1 MITIVSGF
9 PRSGTSCMMSALI
22 AGGMDAAWSDERNQ
36 MADAHADQ
44 HYHPNADG
52 LYEVPLREYGEI
64 DFPLK
69 YQGKLIKVMLW
80 GLDGLA
86 VNPYGYRV
94 IIMRRDPEEIRQSY
108 EAFFG
113 QPLRHPWMREYE
125 QRIQR
130 AQEMLANRND
140 VFCAEIIDYESLV
153 SNPVARFKWLVANAW
168 PEFDIARA
176 AATIDASRYRFRR
189 ELLTVGL

>member
-1 MITIVSGF
+1 
-9 PRSGTSCMMSALI
+9 MMAALI
-22 AGGMDAAWSDERNQ
+22 AGGMEAAWSTERDQ

-52 LYEVPLREYGEI
+52 LYEVPLREYGDI
-64 DFPLK
+64 NFPLQ

-86 VNPYGYRV
+86 VNPDGYRV
-94 IIMRRDPEEIRQSY
+94 IIMRRDPEEIRQSF

-113 QPLRHPWMREYE
+113 QPLKHPWMAEYD
-125 QRIQR
+125 QRIRR
-130 AQEMLANRND
+130 AKRMLSNRSD
-140 VFCAEIIDYESLV
+140 VYSVTVMSYHDLID
-153 SNPVARFKWLVANAW
+153 NPLATFNELIDFID
-168 PEFDIARA
+168 FDIEKA
-176 AATIDASRYRFRR
+176 AATIDPSRYRFRR